1 MGTLIRRRYSD
12 MGLIWG
18 LILGAIAGCIAS
30 AIMSEK
36 SGLFKNI
43 ILGIFGGFVGGFVF
57 RLIGFRATG
66 MIGSLVVST
75 VGACICIWL
84 GRKLF

>member
-1 MGTLIRRRYSD
+1 

-36 SGLFKNI
+36 SGLF
-43 ILGIFGGFVGGFVF
+43 
-57 RLIGFRATG
+57 LIGFRATG